1 MARPTRSGEDQ
12 KKKRTN
18 TLNKILNRM
27 RIRKL
32 GVTNK
37 RGKQVSTK
45 KKGLSNIPA
54 AEGMA
59 TVNRKARG
67 LSNLPKDYKKQELK
81 FSKEANKSTPTK
93 NDTKTKTE
101 TRTKIGRAPKG
112 YIKYGSKYVSV
123 RTAQGKKALA
133 KQKARERAQA
143 AAKKRLANK

>member
-45 KKGLSNIPA
+45 KKGVSNIPA
-54 AEGMA
+54 AEGDA
-59 TVNRKARG
+59 KVNRKARG
-67 LSNLPKDYKKQELK
+67 LSNLPSDYKKQEQK
-81 FSKEANKSTPTK
+81 FSKEADKSTPTK
-93 NDTKTKTE
+93 NDKKTTSKKESGRKTPAGYV
-101 TRTKIGRAPKG
+101 RNKGRL
-112 YIKYGSKYVSV
+112 YSV
-123 RTAQGKKALA
+123 RTAQGRKAANKLKAKK
-133 KQKARERAQA
+133 RAQEM
-143 AAKKRLANK
+143 AKKRLANK

>member
-81 FSKEANKSTPTK
+81 FSKKANKSTPTK
-93 NDTKTKTE
+93 NDSKVETKTKTG
-101 TRTKIGRAPKG
+101 TKTKIGKAPKG
-112 YIKYGSKYVSV
+112 YIKAGNSFVSLK
-123 RTAQGKKALA
+123 TAKGKQALN
-133 KQKARERAQA
+133 R
-143 AAKKRLANK
+143 

>member
-1 MARPTRSGEDQ
+1 MGRPTRSGKDQ

-18 TLNKILNRM
+18 TLNEILNRM

-45 KKGLSNIPA
+45 RKGLGNIPA
-54 AEGMA
+54 AEGDA
-59 TVNRKARG
+59 SVNRKARG

-81 FSKEANKSTPTK
+81 FSKEAKKSTPTK
-93 NDTKTKTE
+93 NDKKTKTE
-101 TRTKIGRAPKG
+101 TRTKIGRSPKG
-112 YIKYGSKYVSV
+112 YIKYGNKFVSI
-123 RTAQGKKALA
+123 RTAAGKKALA

-143 AAKKRLANK
+143 MAKKRLANK

>member
-1 MARPTRSGEDQ
+1 MARLTRSGKDQ

-18 TLNKILNRM
+18 TLNEILNRM

-37 RGKQVSTK
+37 RGKQISTK

-93 NDTKTKTE
+93 NDTKPKKKSSTPTG
-101 TRTKIGRAPKG
+101 KIRVIGGRLLSINSPEG
-112 YIKYGSKYVSV
+112 
-123 RTAQGKKALA
+123 RKALNR
-133 KQKARERAQA
+133 KKARERAQA
-143 AAKKRLANK
+143 MARKRLGK

>member
-1 MARPTRSGEDQ
+1 MARPTRSGKDQ

-18 TLNKILNRM
+18 TLNEILNRM

-67 LSNLPKDYKKQELK
+67 LSNLPTDYKEQELK

-112 YIKYGSKYVSV
+112 YIKYGSKFVSV
-123 RTAQGKKALA
+123 RTAQGKKALNKLKA
-133 KQKARERAQA
+133 KQRAQA

>member
-1 MARPTRSGEDQ
+1 MARITRSGKDQ

-18 TLNKILNRM
+18 TLNEILNRM

-93 NDTKTKTE
+93 NDTKPKKKSSTPTG
-101 TRTKIGRAPKG
+101 KIRVKGGRLLSINSPEG
-112 YIKYGSKYVSV
+112 
-123 RTAQGKKALA
+123 RKALNR
-133 KQKARERAQA
+133 KKARERAQA
-143 AAKKRLANK
+143 MARKRLGK